1 MAHRPGERAPV
12 SDQGVGDPP
21 RRLDHH
27 RGGRGELLAVLDV
40 DVAYEGA
47 DRRVSAPPHDVVHR
61 RKPADVNDQLWTREP
76 KLEERDQALAAGHHL
91 RVVTALLK
99 NRKRFLQAGGSAIVK
114 CGGKHAV
121 PPQKEAAGPRS
132 IYHRPVRLSN
142 SSARNRFGSSDH
154 ALQLCHPYRSR
165 IAAPTSSSTAGASA
179 TPTA

>member
-12 SDQGVGDPP
+12 SDQGVGDPA

-114 CGGKHAV
+114 CGGENSLT
-121 PPQKEAAGPRS
+121 PPKKTAGPR
-132 IYHRPVRLSN
+132 PV
-142 SSARNRFGSSDH
+142 F
-154 ALQLCHPYRSR
+154 QP
-165 IAAPTSSSTAGASA
+165 AGGVFKNPPRD
-179 TPTA
+179 TFCPRR

>member
-1 MAHRPGERAPV
+1 MAHRPGEGAPV

-76 KLEERDQALAAGHHL
+76 KLEERDQTLAAGHHL

-99 NRKRFLQAGGSAIVK
+99 NRMRFLHAGMSAIVQRSR
-114 CGGKHAV
+114 KHAV
-121 PPQKEAAGPRS
+121 PSHEDAAEPGS
-132 IYHRPVRLSN
+132 KYHR
-142 SSARNRFGSSDH
+142 
-154 ALQLCHPYRSR
+154 
-165 IAAPTSSSTAGASA
+165 
-179 TPTA
+179 